1 VRALRAP
8 LGGELL
14 GRDDGRMRRYLWMK
28 DDPAGMEQAEL
39 TIGAGGLAARSVAF
53 GSVPVPYR
61 LDMAL
66 TTGADWVTWRLTLT
80 AFGDGWARSL
90 VLERDTAGVW
100 TGSQS
105 ADGSE
110 LPAVVASVPTGTI
123 EPAGLPAHVLDVDVQ
138 WSPVTNLMPVRR
150 LGLDRAGS
158 AGTFTM
164 AWVSVP
170 SLAVTLDEQRYTLLG
185 VDEGDVCARFENGGG
200 FFTAVI
206 RCDAD
211 GVALDYPGI
220 ARRVH

>member
-1 VRALRAP
+1 
-8 LGGELL
+8 
-14 GRDDGRMRRYLWMK
+14 M
-28 DDPAGMEQAEL
+28 GMERAEL
-39 TIGAGGLAARSVAF
+39 SIGDGGLVARSVAI

-61 LDMAL
+61 LDMEL
-66 TTGADWVTWRLTLT
+66 TTGADWVTRWLALTST
-80 AFGDGWARSL
+80 GDGWTRSL
-90 VLERDTAGVW
+90 VLERDRAGRW
-100 TGSQS
+100 TGSRTEDGTAPS
-105 ADGSE
+105 AVEASAPPGTVE
-110 LPAVVASVPTGTI
+110 AATIPAV
-123 EPAGLPAHVLDVDVQ
+123 VLDVDVQ

-158 AGTFTM
+158 TGTFTM

-185 VDEGDVCARFENGGG
+185 IESGDVCARFESADG

-220 ARRVH
+220 ARRLL